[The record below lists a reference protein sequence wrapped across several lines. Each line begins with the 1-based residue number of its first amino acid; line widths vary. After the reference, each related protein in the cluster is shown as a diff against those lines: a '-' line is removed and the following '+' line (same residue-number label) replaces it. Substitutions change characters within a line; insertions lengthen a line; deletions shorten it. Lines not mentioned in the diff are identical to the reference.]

1 MIHFKFLCD
10 FIFRNVPRRARV
22 RLARRRNEDEDS
34 ANKLYTLVTV
44 VKVDTFKSKNLI
56 YGKFVGNKAKGRISK
71 RMFQENRAHQIFRK
85 TNISYPPYVC
95 VSGRKKCSFFRK
107 FDVLCFLE
115 TPVLSQADKY
125 IPVQRFLID
134 YQACHK

>member
-71 RMFQENRAHQIFRK
+71 RMFQENSTPNFPKNEH
-85 TNISYPPYVC
+85 
-95 VSGRKKCSFFRK
+95 
-107 FDVLCFLE
+107 FLSSVRVRIR
-115 TPVLSQADKY
+115 T
-125 IPVQRFLID
+125 
-134 YQACHK
+134 

>member
-71 RMFQENRAHQIFRK
+71 RMFQENKAHQIFRK

-95 VSGRKKCSFFRK
+95 VSGRKNVRFSEN
-107 FDVLCFLE
+107 LTCF
-115 TPVLSQADKY
+115 V
-125 IPVQRFLID
+125 FLK
-134 YQACHK
+134 HPF